1 MARYNLSRTGSSLKL
16 QWHIVMQPP
25 GISRSHYKSTTWTP
39 QLDTNPDNNSARDVF
54 DVSYTDHVS
63 TSPVYIHRVQDAVE
77 LKGQIVLP
85 NIGQMVVT
93 QDPGFVWDS
102 VGFMA
107 SRHLEWTRQAFVIVH
122 GQGWD
127 DGV

>member
-1 MARYNLSRTGSSLKL
+1 MVGVEDLA
-16 QWHIVMQPP
+16 
-25 GISRSHYKSTTWTP
+25 TTLEDDGRAVVEAKGAK
-39 QLDTNPDNNSARDVF
+39 LDTDPDNNSARDVF
-54 DVSYTDHVS
+54 DVSYTDHVG

-93 QDPGFVWDS
+93 QDPGFVRDS